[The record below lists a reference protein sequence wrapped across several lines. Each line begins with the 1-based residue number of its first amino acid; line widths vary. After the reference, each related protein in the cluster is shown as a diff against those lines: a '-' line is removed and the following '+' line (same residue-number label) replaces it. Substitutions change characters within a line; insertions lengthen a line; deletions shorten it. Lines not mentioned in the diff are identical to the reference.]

1 MNQPRITLINY
12 PDINDMQEQEKY
24 FSYRIVDNTIIVVI
38 ESDRMDMYNAPAF
51 LAMYENSFTH
61 LTFTHAAVDISKL
74 EHVDGTAI
82 GVLMVAIGRMN
93 NRSDRGQIVLISGN
107 EVHRRMLDLVRSKVK
122 VFGDLD
128 EALQYLASQK
138 EPS

>member
-1 MNQPRITLINY
+1 MNQPIITLTNY

-24 FSYRIVDNTIIVVI
+24 FTYRIVDNTIIVVI

-51 LAMYENSFTH
+51 LTMYEHSFTH
-61 LTFTHAAVDISKL
+61 LTFTHAAVDVRKL

-82 GVLMVAIGRMN
+82 GVLMVAIGRMK

-107 EVHRRMLDLVRSKVK
+107 ETHRRMLDLVRSKVK
-122 VFGDLD
+122 VFGEID
-128 EALQYLASQK
+128 EALQYLATQK
-138 EPS
+138 DPS